1 MTAPVSGPPSRALT
15 PRDPV
20 PPKVRRYSRL
30 FVWTML
36 AAWLLSYAP
45 VVFRLGIIVPAIA
58 GSAFGVMALV
68 ATLGQPRM
76 AGLRVMLGV
85 GGIGAGLLGLMG
97 IGYLAIAPQVLEF
110 DACTRS
116 ALTPQATLQC
126 DQEFHDEVFERYGV
140 ELP

>member
-1 MTAPVSGPPSRALT
+1 MAPREAVA
-15 PRDPV
+15 PR
-20 PPKVRRYSRL
+20 VRLYSRL

-45 VVFRLGIIVPAIA
+45 VVFRLGIIVPALA
-58 GSAFGVMALV
+58 GCTFGVLALV

-76 AGLRVMLGV
+76 TGLRVMLGV
-85 GGIGAGLLGLMG
+85 GGLGAGLLALMG

-110 DACTRS
+110 DSCTRS
-116 ALTPQATLQC
+116 ALTPQSSLQC
-126 DQEFHDEVFERYGV
+126 ETEFHDEVFERYGV